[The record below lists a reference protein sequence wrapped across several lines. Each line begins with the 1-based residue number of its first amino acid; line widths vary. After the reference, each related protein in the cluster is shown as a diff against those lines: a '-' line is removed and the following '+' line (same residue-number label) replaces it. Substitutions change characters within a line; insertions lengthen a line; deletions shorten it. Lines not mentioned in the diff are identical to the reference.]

1 MRLLLDTHI
10 VIWWAAGSRLLGR
23 KARDLIAANDAE
35 LIISAATWW
44 ELAIKH
50 ALGRLDIDFKEARR
64 DLEKREVKMLS
75 VSFDHAELAA
85 GLPLVHRDPF
95 DRMLVAQAAAERLT
109 LLTRDEQLAAY
120 GSMVLVV

>member
-10 VIWWAAGSRLLGR
+10 VVWWAAGSRLLGR

-50 ALGRLDIDFKEARR
+50 ALGRLDIDFNEARR

-75 VSFDHAELAA
+75 VSFDHAELAG
-85 GLPLVHRDPF
+85 GLPLLHRDPF
-95 DRMLVAQAAAERLT
+95 DRMLVAQAVAEQLT